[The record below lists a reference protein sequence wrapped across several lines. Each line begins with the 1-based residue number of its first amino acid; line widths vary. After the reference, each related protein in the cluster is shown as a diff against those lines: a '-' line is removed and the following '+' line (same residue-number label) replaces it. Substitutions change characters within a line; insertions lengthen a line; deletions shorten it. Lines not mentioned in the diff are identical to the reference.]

1 MEYGDFS
8 ANADS
13 EETFFPCQR
22 SSIPILPVRFSQLPY
37 DLESAQEPSSIG
49 SPGSRIIRTLRRG
62 FVYVYVENPQEPGDA
77 SDRHGPGSWY
87 VFRYD
92 TKGQDI
98 NGDFVPSGTDSYH
111 RADYS
116 FTKYEWT
123 DNYGADTWRYD
134 SSTPASKTIWVP
146 KWASKV
152 WLAYSE
158 YRWPPAFFRQGHEES
173 FRKQIM
179 QPVNLR
185 GSNQWAAYIGKAEEL
200 VEEFKPSPSRVD
212 PTLEARLALSQTK
225 FAIATPPQISDE
237 CAVLAALH
245 DPLGDILEMQFR
257 YAAKIDHK
265 QNFSKANVYPLTIGR
280 FCKVIKEQVPKRD
293 EWYQM
298 QDPAFAENWE
308 ISYDNLA
315 SIITSIDSTLD
326 ELITGINTH
335 IGNESDHHLGKHLA
349 LGFGQENDPDA
360 VGYASLLLGRAL
372 AGLGATAR
380 GHIAIR
386 KGLGGAEGI
395 ANADINKGSSL
406 IKPLRLFMKAWSGFS
421 PGVFERIH
429 RWQFSF
435 DITLEAIALEIA
447 AERKLL
453 DGPELRNAISNG
465 YRRSATGTVMMTK
478 RTVSYVDAVKFLQ
491 GAFNDGQVEDLIAGI
506 SPSGQMHMSS
516 LDTRMPTVD
525 MPAVEMNGKV
535 ELMGGLRADRTI
547 RSIEAGTA
555 GIGVLLG
562 AWALL
567 ETAKAHEKANELF
580 EKGVATSIITGKSF
594 TLTATAIGV
603 ADAAMGLGSK
613 TMKMFASSEQIS
625 QSALE
630 VLYKKAIPQGA
641 DNLIYAPRLASSAG
655 IGRVVTT
662 WLPRVSILLGMV
674 MSAGGIYRGIERDDP
689 AEIIGNTALLVGT
702 IMMLFPATA
711 WIGAIVL
718 LVGLGITFLSYS
730 DTEDVVRKCFWGRQ
744 SPYWELQVRPSS
756 NELIEE
762 TRNLPGQWKQHL
774 EEEIHWFEDLLWSMT
789 IENKTEDDGMFVIE
803 SPAFT
808 EETPGTLELRIRE
821 LYGRSWEL
829 SYDLS
834 TRQISGD
841 DSGQVHVNA
850 MAGSSTIVVK
860 IDPAKDRGQ
869 QRMTPMTGYYYMP
882 VDTGDY
888 VSAEYTR
895 GETGQTFS
903 AHLSGKGNL

>member
-37 DLESAQEPSSIG
+37 DLESAQPPSSIG

-62 FVYVYVENPQEPGDA
+62 FVYVYVENPQETDDA
-77 SDRHGPGSWY
+77 SDRQGPGSWY

-123 DNYGADTWRYD
+123 DNYGNDTWKYD

-158 YRWPPAFFRQGHEES
+158 YRWPPSFFRQGHQES

-185 GSNQWAAYIGKAEEL
+185 GSNQWAAYIGKAEDF
-200 VEEFKPSPSRVD
+200 VEEFKPTPLRTNS
-212 PTLEARLALSQTK
+212 TLAGRLSLSQTK
-225 FAIATPPQISDE
+225 FAPAVPPQIADE
-237 CAVLAALH
+237 CAVVAALH

-257 YAAKIDHK
+257 YAAKIEHK
-265 QNFSKANVYPLTIGR
+265 QNFSNANVYPLTIGR
-280 FCKVIKEQVPKRD
+280 FCEAVKDQVPKRD

-298 QDPAFAENWE
+298 QDPAFADDWE
-308 ISYDNLA
+308 VSYDNLK
-315 SIITSIDSTLD
+315 SIIDSIDNSLD
-326 ELITGINTH
+326 ELITAINLH

-349 LGFGQENDPDA
+349 LGFGQQNDPDA

-372 AGLGATAR
+372 AGLGATAK

-386 KGLGGAEGI
+386 KGLGGAADI
-395 ANADINKGSSL
+395 PNADQNKGSSL
-406 IKPLRLFMKAWSGFS
+406 NKPLRLFMKAWSGFS
-421 PGVFERIH
+421 PGVFDRIR

-447 AERKLL
+447 AERAVI
-453 DGPELRNAISNG
+453 DGAELRNAISNG
-465 YRRSATGTVMMTK
+465 YRRSATGTLMLTK
-478 RTVSYVDAVKFLQ
+478 RTVSYVDAIKFLQ
-491 GAFNDGQVEDLIAGI
+491 GAFNDAQVEDLIAGI
-506 SPSGQMHMSS
+506 SPTGEMHMSA
-516 LDTRMPTVD
+516 LDSRMPTVD
-525 MPAVEMNGKV
+525 IPAVEMNGKL

-547 RSIEAGTA
+547 RSIETGTA

-562 AWALL
+562 AWALV
-567 ETAKAHEKANELF
+567 ETATAHKKANELF
-580 EKGVATSIITGKSF
+580 EKGAVTGFLTSKEF

-603 ADAAMGLGSK
+603 ADASLSLGTK
-613 TMKMFASSEQIS
+613 TMKMFAPAEQIT
-625 QSALE
+625 QDALE

-641 DNLIYAPRLASSAG
+641 DELIYAPKLASASG
-655 IGRVVTT
+655 VGRVVTT
-662 WLPRVSILLGMV
+662 WLPRVSIFLGLV
-674 MSAGGIYRGIERDDP
+674 MSAGGIYRGVERDDP
-689 AEIIGNTALLVGT
+689 AEIIGNAALLIGT
-702 IMMLFPATA
+702 VMMLFPATA
-711 WIGAIVL
+711 WVGAVIL

-730 DTEDVVRKCFWGRQ
+730 DTEDVVRKCFWGSQ
-744 SPYWELQVRPSS
+744 SPYWDLQVRPSPT
-756 NELIEE
+756 ELIEE
-762 TRNLPGQWKQHL
+762 TRNLPGQWKKHL
-774 EEEIHWFEDLLWSMT
+774 EEEIHWFEDLLWTMT
-789 IENKTEDDGMFVIE
+789 IENKTADDGMFVIE

-808 EETPGTLELRIRE
+808 EDTPGKLDLRITE
-821 LYGRSWEL
+821 LYGRSWDL

-834 TRQISGD
+834 TGQISGD

-860 IDPAKDRGQ
+860 IDPAKERGQ
-869 QRMTPMTGYYYMP
+869 QRLTPMTGYYYMP